1 MALVNQSTFVKRL
14 LLKMWNIWPPF
25 LGAGIRLTKVSD
37 DLRSVEVT
45 LKLRFWNRNFFGT
58 QYGGSLF
65 SMTDAMYSV
74 MLVEN
79 LGKDFIVWDRAA
91 TIRYLK
97 PGKTDVKAQFTV
109 EQEDIDE
116 ILHELSNKEKMDWV
130 KTVQITDLSG
140 QVIAEVDKVV
150 YIRRKKR
157 EGPSVSN

>member
-109 EQEDIDE
+109 EQEDIDG